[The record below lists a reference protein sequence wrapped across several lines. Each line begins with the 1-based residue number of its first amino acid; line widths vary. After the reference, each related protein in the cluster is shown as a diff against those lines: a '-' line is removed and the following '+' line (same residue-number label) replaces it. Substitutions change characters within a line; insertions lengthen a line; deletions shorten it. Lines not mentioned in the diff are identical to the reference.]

1 MKVLIL
7 TIGSRGDVQ
16 PYVALGKGLK
26 AAGHEV
32 VVATASSFES
42 FVLDHKL
49 GFFPM
54 SNGLVDLLSTDM
66 GRKALED
73 TRSIFGAVK
82 TYIRLFKTIKPIGRE
97 LMRDSWDAAKDSDPD
112 FIVYNSKVPGA
123 HIAERLGVPCALAMP
138 FPQLVSS
145 KELPTLGLPELGPF
159 NKASYG
165 IVRLFMGIMGGFVNE
180 FRTKTLGLKKGP
192 RFMGLHHLA
201 DGTPVPVLHGYSR
214 HVMPGPSD
222 WPDNVH
228 ITGYWF
234 LDDNSK
240 PSQELVDFLDK
251 GEPPVYIGFGS
262 MSGRKPEKVSATVVE
277 ALEKA
282 GVRGIIATGWGG
294 LEADDLPDSILKI
307 DQAPHEWLFPKVS
320 AVVHHGGAGT
330 TAAGLRAGR
339 PTIICPFFGDQPF
352 WGQRMVKL
360 GVGSKPIPQR
370 RLTADKLAAAIREV
384 ISNPDIR
391 KAAAT
396 LGDTIRSENGV
407 VKAVEIVEGLVSKK
421 DEGD

>member
-1 MKVLIL
+1 
-7 TIGSRGDVQ
+7 
-16 PYVALGKGLK
+16 
-26 AAGHEV
+26 
-32 VVATASSFES
+32 
-42 FVLDHKL
+42 
-49 GFFPM
+49 
-54 SNGLVDLLSTDM
+54 
-66 GRKALED
+66 
-73 TRSIFGAVK
+73 
-82 TYIRLFKTIKPIGRE
+82 
-97 LMRDSWDAAKDSDPD
+97 
-112 FIVYNSKVPGA
+112 
-123 HIAERLGVPCALAMP
+123 
-138 FPQLVSS
+138 
-145 KELPTLGLPELGPF
+145 
-159 NKASYG
+159 
-165 IVRLFMGIMGGFVNE
+165 
-180 FRTKTLGLKKGP
+180 
-192 RFMGLHHLA
+192 
-201 DGTPVPVLHGYSR
+201 
-214 HVMPGPSD
+214 MPGPSD